1 VKKYGDTHVIVGN
14 ADCRILTYGTKQD
27 IEKEVLRCMNTAKK
41 CPGFIMAMGNHIPAN
56 VPVDNAMVY
65 FEAVQKYG
73 QR

>member
-1 VKKYGDTHVIVGN
+1 
-14 ADCRILTYGTKQD
+14 
-27 IEKEVLRCMNTAKK
+27 MNTAKK